1 MLVLKKKGVRVIG
14 IIRENR
20 IEKCFFMNIE
30 YMKKMMKGYFDF
42 RVEENDEI
50 ILCRWYGDGIIS
62 LCSNVVG
69 IELVNEISCFDDEES
84 F

>member
-1 MLVLKKKGVRVIG
+1 
-14 IIRENR
+14 
-20 IEKCFFMNIE
+20 MNIE
-30 YMKKMMKGYFDF
+30 YMKKMKKGYFDF

-69 IELVNEISCFDDEES
+69 IELVNEISCFVDDDEES
-84 F
+84 FQISQLFIVKLYDECREGVVKMD